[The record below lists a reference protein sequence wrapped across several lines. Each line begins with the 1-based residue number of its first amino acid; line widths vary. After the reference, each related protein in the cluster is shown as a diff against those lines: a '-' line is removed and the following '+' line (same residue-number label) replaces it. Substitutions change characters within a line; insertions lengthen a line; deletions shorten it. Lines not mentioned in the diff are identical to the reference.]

1 MELIVNLKQKKEMKI
16 IAVGKNYAEHAME
29 FDGTVDKPQ
38 VPMIFM
44 KPDSA
49 IIKNGKHFYVPDFLG
64 RVEYEAEIVVRIN
77 KLGKS
82 IPARFAHRYYDAITV
97 GIDFTARDMQKKAIE
112 RGEPWDLSKGFDGSA
127 VLGEF
132 CPVERYDIDN
142 VAFSLTVN
150 DNVVQSG
157 NTSQMHFSVD
167 EIIAYVSRFCT
178 LKTGDLIFT
187 GTPAGVGEAMI
198 GSHLKGY
205 IGDEKVLDFH
215 VR

>member
-1 MELIVNLKQKKEMKI
+1 MKI
-16 IAVGKNYAEHAME
+16 IAVGKNYAEHAFE
-29 FDGTVDKPQ
+29 FDGTTDKPQ

-64 RVEYEAEIVVRIN
+64 RVDYEAEIVVRIN

-97 GIDFTARDMQKKAIE
+97 GIDFTARDMQRRLIE
-112 RGEPWDLSKGFDGSA
+112 NGEPWDLSKGFDGSA

-132 CPVERYDIDN
+132 RSVDKYNINDVD
-142 VAFSLTVN
+142 FSLTI
-150 DNVVQSG
+150 DDEVVQKA
-157 NTSQMHFSVD
+157 NTSQMYFSVD

-187 GTPAGVGEAMI
+187 GTPAGVGEAKI
-198 GSHLKGY
+198 GTHLKGY